1 MKPLPYN
8 VAFVTPKAD
17 IEKFKREFLDK
28 EEKSKPHKVDKEIL
42 SELYRW
48 YGLYLLEEGRF
59 DDSIEAAEKAQHLLP
74 ESDNLVNASIAV
86 QKMISLINAGDNK
99 AALKEALNALHLL
112 LEIKDKQ
119 SADFLAVLSVLL
131 YNLAMVHNATGATGL
146 AEKEL
151 AKSQKILEKLAKK
164 DNDRFAAS
172 LLLAVEASTTVFK
185 SRMKQMNTLAHYQVA
200 TATYLEK
207 MNKGVESAAK
217 SLVESLQKEG
227 DILLQMGNFRE
238 AVKYYT
244 KALRYQK
251 KISRD
256 LGKTELRISVN
267 LGKALLHLI
276 NRYDTGRQL
285 LQSMVPLAK
294 SLGANAELEEI
305 NELLNIKPGL
315 FEGLWKKLF

>member
-8 VAFVTPKAD
+8 VAYVMPETD
-17 IEKFKREFLDK
+17 IEKFKQEFLDK
-28 EEKSKPHKVDKEIL
+28 EVKSKPHKVDKEIL

-59 DDSIEAAEKAQHLLP
+59 DESLKVSEKARQMFPMPGHLIH
-74 ESDNLVNASIAV
+74 ASIVV
-86 QKMISLINAGDNK
+86 QKMISLIHVGDNK
-99 AALKEALNALHLL
+99 AALKEGGNALHLL

-119 SADFLAVLSVLL
+119 SVDFLAVLAVLL
-131 YNLAMVHNATGATGL
+131 YNLALAHNGMGVTGL

-151 AKSQKILEKLAKK
+151 GKAQKILEKLAKK
-164 DNDRFAAS
+164 DNDRFASS

-185 SRMKQMNTLAHYQVA
+185 SRMKQMNALAHYQVA

-217 SLVESLQKEG
+217 SLVGSLQNEG
-227 DILLQMGNFRE
+227 DILLQMGSFRE

-251 KISRD
+251 KISKD
-256 LGKTELRISVN
+256 LGMTELRISIN
-267 LGKALLHLI
+267 LGRALLHLI
-276 NRYDTGRQL
+276 NRHDTGRQL

-305 NELLNIKPGL
+305 NELLSIKRGL
-315 FEGLWKKLF
+315 FEGLWK